1 MIDEYQELYND
12 HHYKIS
18 DGNCEWNKSVL
29 KFGDNFAAILY
40 AHDIDYQ
47 SIYKY
52 FPMVYF
58 PTGKSGF
65 TYYHVKDQIDY
76 VIKNKKRIPKNI
88 LEIGGGRG
96 EISTTLHYMGNNVNS
111 VEFQKNAKTWF
122 DKTSIK
128 FFNKPH
134 KVNLINK
141 NIKDVNINLN
151 KFDTIIISETIEH
164 IPEEHFNTFYNN
176 LILNFKGYFVI
187 TNWLHMWPLPAI
199 NKYHCREIND
209 KVFNEF
215 SVSCKKTKYR
225 LYSHLCLEY

>member
-1 MIDEYQELYND
+1 MIDEYQELYTD
-12 HHYKIS
+12 HHYEVS
-18 DGNCEWNKSVL
+18 DGNCEWNKNVL

-40 AHDIDYQ
+40 AHNIDYQ
-47 SIYKY
+47 SIYKD

-58 PTGKSGF
+58 PAGKAGF
-65 TYYHVKDQIDY
+65 THYNVKDQIKY
-76 VIKNKKRIPKNI
+76 IIKNKKRTPKNI

-96 EISTTLHYMGNNVNS
+96 EISTTLDYMGYNVTS
-111 VEFQKNAKTWF
+111 IEFQKNVKKWF

-128 FFNKPH
+128 FFNKSH

-141 NIKDVNINLN
+141 NIKDVDIDLN
-151 KFDTIIISETIEH
+151 KFDTIIISEVIEH
-164 IPEEHFNTFYNN
+164 IPEKHFNKFYNN
-176 LILNFKGYFVI
+176 LISNFKGYFII
-187 TNWLHMWPLPAI
+187 TNWLYMWPLPAI

-215 SVSCKKTKYR
+215 SRFCKKTKYR